1 MYKDFLHIK
10 NVSENGDTATM
21 MLNRRIGNAYNA
33 DGTLA
38 EVGIQGDQFANEMLY
53 LKACMN
59 VKNVDVEINSM
70 GGDVIHGYNIVNAII
85 KHEANTICTGI
96 CASMAVSCL
105 IAGKKR
111 SVVDYGSLMTHSV
124 SGAEDDDKILGIF
137 NDSLKTLYL
146 GRTKLNADTADTMF
160 KGENWFSNSKK
171 ADYSLQDAVDMGF
184 VDNIITTGKIVK
196 GIANAKKE
204 LTSLAHIYNTLN
216 LNVTKTNN
224 MVELKKVLD
233 LKNDL
238 SDEKAESIAVETIN
252 NLRSENS
259 THTTNLTTSLAKVT
273 ELQNK
278 IDEIENA
285 AKTEKTRIATEAVEQ
300 WITKGKIKVEN
311 KAVMIIMAETD
322 LNAFNI
328 LVGTS
333 NTEKAVTI
341 FNKGVTPVDNSRDAW
356 TFTQWLKNDSKG
368 LDKMCKN
375 DAEFVNKLP
384 K

>member
-21 MLNRRIGNAYNA
+21 MLNKRIGNTYNE

-59 VKNVDVEINSM
+59 VKNVDVEINSI
-70 GGDVIHGYNIVNAII
+70 GGDVIQGYNIVNAII

-124 SGAEDDDKILGIF
+124 SGAEDNDKVLGIF

-259 THTTNLTTSLAKVT
+259 THTTNLTTALAKVT

-278 IDEIENA
+278 IDEVENA

-341 FNKGVTPVDNSRDAW
+341 FNKGVPPVDNSRDAW

>member
-1 MYKDFLHIK
+1 
-10 NVSENGDTATM
+10 
-21 MLNRRIGNAYNA
+21 
-33 DGTLA
+33 
-38 EVGIQGDQFANEMLY
+38 
-53 LKACMN
+53 
-59 VKNVDVEINSM
+59 
-70 GGDVIHGYNIVNAII
+70 
-85 KHEANTICTGI
+85 
-96 CASMAVSCL
+96 
-105 IAGKKR
+105 
-111 SVVDYGSLMTHSV
+111 
-124 SGAEDDDKILGIF
+124 
-137 NDSLKTLYL
+137 
-146 GRTKLNADTADTMF
+146 
-160 KGENWFSNSKK
+160 
-171 ADYSLQDAVDMGF
+171 
-184 VDNIITTGKIVK
+184 
-196 GIANAKKE
+196 
-204 LTSLAHIYNTLN
+204 
-216 LNVTKTNN
+216 

-252 NLRSENS
+252 NLRIENS
-259 THTTNLTTSLAKVT
+259 THTTNLKTALAKVT

-341 FNKGVTPVDNSRDAW
+341 FNKGVPPVDNSRDSW

>member
-21 MLNRRIGNAYNA
+21 MLNKRIGNVYNE

-38 EVGIQGDQFANEMLY
+38 EVGIQGDKFANEMLY

-59 VKNVDVEINSM
+59 VKNVDVEINSI
-70 GGDVIHGYNIVNAII
+70 GGDVMHGYDIVNAII

-111 SVVDYGSLMTHSV
+111 SVVDYGSLMTHAV
-124 SGAEDDDKILGIF
+124 SGAEDNDKVLGIF
-137 NDSLKTLYL
+137 QDSLKTLYL

-184 VDNIITTGKIVK
+184 VDNIITTGKMVK

-252 NLRSENS
+252 NLRIENS
-259 THTTNLTTSLAKVT
+259 THTTNLKTALAKVT

-341 FNKGVTPVDNSRDAW
+341 FNKGVPPVDNSRDSW

>member
-21 MLNRRIGNAYNA
+21 MLNKRIGNAYNE

-38 EVGIQGDQFANEMLY
+38 EAGIQGDQFANEMLY

-59 VKNVDVEINSM
+59 VKNVDVEINSI
-70 GGDVIHGYNIVNAII
+70 GGDVIHGYDIVNAII

-111 SVVDYGSLMTHSV
+111 SVVDYGSLMTHAV
-124 SGAEDDDKILGIF
+124 SGAEDNDKVLGIF
-137 NDSLKTLYL
+137 QDSLKTLYL

-184 VDNIITTGKIVK
+184 VDNIITTGKMVK

-224 MVELKKVLD
+224 MVELKKVLN

-252 NLRSENS
+252 NLRIENS
-259 THTTNLTTSLAKVT
+259 THTTNLKTALAKVT

-341 FNKGVTPVDNSRDAW
+341 FNKGVPPVDNSRDSW

>member
-21 MLNRRIGNAYNA
+21 MLNKRIGNVYNE

-59 VKNVDVEINSM
+59 VKNVDVEINSI
-70 GGDVIHGYNIVNAII
+70 GGDVIHGYNIVSAII

-111 SVVDYGSLMTHSV
+111 SVVDYGSLMTHAV
-124 SGAEDDDKILGIF
+124 SGAEDNDKVLGIF
-137 NDSLKTLYL
+137 QDSLKTLYL

-184 VDNIITTGKIVK
+184 VDNIITTGKMVK

-252 NLRSENS
+252 NLRIENS
-259 THTTNLTTSLAKVT
+259 THTTNLTTALAKVT

-341 FNKGVTPVDNSRDAW
+341 FNKGVTPVDNSRDSW